1 MYGEWYDNFL
11 KTYSNLLKLDKHSK
25 ESVRKFMDNTDN
37 TDKILFKYW
46 FLQKADELINGI

>member
-1 MYGEWYDNFL
+1 MYGEWYANFL